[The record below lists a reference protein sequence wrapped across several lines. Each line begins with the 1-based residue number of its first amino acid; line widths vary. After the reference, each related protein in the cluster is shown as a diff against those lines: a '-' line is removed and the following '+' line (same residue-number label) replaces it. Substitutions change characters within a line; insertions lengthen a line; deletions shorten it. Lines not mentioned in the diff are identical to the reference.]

1 MSSFFG
7 KFRANAQ
14 TPASPS
20 SAASPAK
27 KDPNA
32 PQPTPLERL
41 LAADTGPIRPDGSD
55 KFFGFENFG
64 STCYANSIIQC
75 LYYSVPFREQVINF
89 PVRSPQDTLMNRAT
103 NGLPRVNTDIPSS
116 STAKAPFSPTL
127 RPSTATPVSSPKKPG
142 GPGQAPTTVGVK
154 PEENKDSP
162 EYKKKMAM
170 AAGPV
175 LAMDYENSKAYGMP
189 ESLFTCL
196 KDIFEAI
203 ISHRSRV
210 GVVSPQKFLEIL
222 RRDNEMF
229 RTAMHQDAHEF
240 LNLLLNE
247 VVENVEQYSKQ
258 QRQILDLEAAGKA
271 TAESDSGLAVAV
283 SPVVSA
289 ALKNAAQSTG
299 WVHSL
304 FEGTLT
310 SETRCL
316 TCENTSQRDEAF
328 LDLSVDL
335 DHNTSVTS
343 CLRKFSE
350 EEMLCERNKFHC
362 DNCSG
367 LQEAEKRM
375 KVKRLPR
382 ILALH
387 LKRFKYTEDLQRLQK
402 LFHRVPYPYHLRLF
416 NTTDDAE
423 DPDRLYELYA
433 VVVHIG
439 GGAYHGHYVSII
451 KTEDRGWLLFDDEM
465 VEPVDKGYV
474 RNFFGGENN
483 LACAYVLFYQETTE
497 EAAIREQESEGFD
510 AESVPIETKSE
521 PVSLGQKPE
530 EVSPNGH
537 IYSPVSP
544 IEEDEKDVFTSIDPT
559 APAPVLPPPTS
570 DSPPVRPKSQPPPE
584 PPTSS
589 SGFPLR
595 TKWGDVSFS
604 RKTDKDKKED
614 KKEEKQRRASKQAEG
629 KELEKQVKAEQK
641 EQERLAKAE
650 QKEMEKQAKA
660 EQKELEKQQK
670 AAQKEQEKQAKA
682 KRKEMEASRRD
693 TFKKQEDE
701 FRAAVAAS
709 KATAKDE
716 ADTRKSNSFLRR
728 GSKAPPAEVHVPV
741 NGIPLGGAP
750 ASTSSGAPASTGSS
764 DDAPIPPNTASTS
777 TTIPSTGTSG
787 AAIPP
792 SATTASTK
800 ENGHSHHV
808 RSSKSISGGL
818 NRFRHSSISLRNK
831 PKFWPTS
838 NNADIPVASPPPLPS
853 SLPSAASPAR
863 QHFAAM
869 DEPPLSPTAMGPGP
883 QPFGP
888 DVGLSFGENR
898 AATEPLQPEVPPK
911 DRRQSSSKDH
921 AKDRSMWSI
930 GRKKSSMLGLG

>member
-7 KFRANAQ
+7 KFRANSQ
-14 TPASPS
+14 TPQSPL

-32 PQPTPLERL
+32 PQPTPLEKL
-41 LAADTGPIRPDGSD
+41 LAADTGPIRPNGSD

-89 PVRSPQDTLMNRAT
+89 PARSPQDTLMNRAT
-103 NGLPRVNTDIPSS
+103 NGLPRVNTDIPFSPA
-116 STAKAPFSPTL
+116 AKAPFSPTL

-142 GPGQAPTTVGVK
+142 GPGQATAAPGAK

-175 LAMDYENSKAYGMP
+175 LAMDYENSKSYGMT

-247 VVENVEQYSKQ
+247 VVENVEQYSKE
-258 QRQILDLEAAGKA
+258 QRQLMELEAVEKA

-283 SPVVSA
+283 SPVLGNA
-289 ALKNAAQSTG
+289 FKNAAQSTG

-335 DHNTSVTS
+335 EHNTSVTS

-497 EAAIREQESEGFD
+497 EAALHEQESEGFD
-510 AESVPIETKSE
+510 AASAPVEMKSE
-521 PVSLGQKPE
+521 PVSLSQRVE
-530 EVSPNGH
+530 EASPNGH

-544 IEEDEKDVFTSIDPT
+544 IEEDDKDLFTSIDPT
-559 APAPVLPPPTS
+559 TTAPPLTS
-570 DSPPVRPKSQPPPE
+570 DSPPVRPKSQPPSE
-584 PPTSS
+584 PPSSS

-595 TKWGDVSFS
+595 TKWGDVSFRS
-604 RKTDKDKKED
+604 KTDKDKKED
-614 KKEEKQRRASKQAEG
+614 KKEEKQRRMSKQAEG
-629 KELEKQVKAEQK
+629 KELERQVKAEQK

-650 QKEMEKQAKA
+650 QKEMEKQQKA
-660 EQKELEKQQK
+660 ELKELEKQQK
-670 AAQKEQEKQAKA
+670 AQQKEQEKQAKA
-682 KRKEMEASRRD
+682 RRKEMEASRRD
-693 TFKKQEDE
+693 TFKQQEDE

-709 KATAKDE
+709 KATAKEE
-716 ADTRKSNSFLRR
+716 ASTRKSNSFLRR
-728 GSKAPPAEVHVPV
+728 GSKAPPAEANMPNSVPV
-741 NGIPLGGAP
+741 NGTGVSGAP

-764 DDAPIPPNTASTS
+764 DDTPIPPNTASTS
-777 TTIPSTGTSG
+777 TTIPSTGTSS
-787 AAIPP
+787 AIP
-792 SATTASTK
+792 SATTASIK
-800 ENGHSHHV
+800 ENGHSHHI

-838 NNADIPVASPPPLPS
+838 NNAEIPEASPPPLPS
-853 SLPSAASPAR
+853 SLPSAPSPAR
-863 QHFAAM
+863 QHTASM
-869 DEPPLSPTAMGPGP
+869 DEAPLSPTIVGPAP

-888 DVGLSFGENR
+888 GVGLSFGQNR
-898 AATEPLQPEVPPK
+898 ASTEPLQPEFPSK
-911 DRRQSSSKDH
+911 GTQGSGKDH
-921 AKDRSMWSI
+921 HKDNRSMFGI